1 MLDICRDSCII
12 GPMMRNEPTFQEL
25 VNLVQFLSQRLQKLD
40 QFEPL
45 CLNVAEKNAID
56 FCAKNVNYSET
67 E

>member
-1 MLDICRDSCII
+1 MK
-12 GPMMRNEPTFQEL
+12 NEPTYQDL

-56 FCAKNVNYSET
+56 FCIENRNYNA
-67 E
+67 

>member
-1 MLDICRDSCII
+1 MGS
-12 GPMMRNEPTFQEL
+12 MMKNEPTFQEL

-45 CLNVAEKNAID
+45 CLNVDEKNAID
-56 FCAKNVNYSET
+56 FCVKNVNYSET

>member
-1 MLDICRDSCII
+1 MGS
-12 GPMMRNEPTFQEL
+12 MMNEKPTFQEL

-45 CLNVAEKNAID
+45 CLNAAEKSVID
-56 FCAKNVNYSET
+56 FCVKNRNYSET

>member
-1 MLDICRDSCII
+1 MK
-12 GPMMRNEPTFQEL
+12 NEPTFQEL

-45 CLNVAEKNAID
+45 CLNNTEKSAID
-56 FCAKNVNYSET
+56 FCVKNRNYSET

>member
-1 MLDICRDSCII
+1 
-12 GPMMRNEPTFQEL
+12 MMKNEPTFQEL

-45 CLNVAEKNAID
+45 CLNVDEKNAID
-56 FCAKNVNYSET
+56 FCVKNVNYSET